1 VRRTP
6 DYSVY
11 LVTDRALAGPR
22 SVEEVVALAV
32 EGGATIVQLREKSGS
47 SRQLLSEARRL
58 KELLDR
64 VGRPLVINDRLDIAL
79 ASGAAGVHLGQDDL
93 SCAEA
98 RRIAG
103 PDLWIGV
110 SVATVEEAIAAERD
124 GADYLG
130 VGPIYPTPTKA
141 DAGPA
146 IGLEGL
152 RQIRAA
158 VHLPLVAIGGIHA
171 GNAAEVIRAGADGV
185 AVVSAIMAA
194 DDPRAAAAA
203 LLKAVMAARPLPHRW
218 A

>member
-1 VRRTP
+1 M
-6 DYSVY
+6 
-11 LVTDRALAGPR
+11 
-22 SVEEVVALAV
+22 
-32 EGGATIVQLREKSGS
+32 
-47 SRQLLSEARRL
+47 
-58 KELLDR
+58 
-64 VGRPLVINDRLDIAL
+64 
-79 ASGAAGVHLGQDDL
+79 
-93 SCAEA
+93 
-98 RRIAG
+98 
-103 PDLWIGV
+103 
-110 SVATVEEAIAAERD
+110 AAERD

-158 VHLPLVAIGGIHA
+158 VRLPLVAIGGIHA